1 MRFKP
6 VLALCA
12 TLMLAGPAFADALP
26 MPVELTAEQE
36 MLIGVWQ
43 EEKAVS
49 STGLGHGFTFRTI
62 AVGNTDLTLM
72 TFGGISYSNDYS
84 ATAMRGTWT
93 ATRPD
98 KRTIAVTLDQG
109 QGRAKTLTLVFDGT
123 DRFTLTDSEQT
134 YLPPSVFRRV
144 SPARNE

>member
-1 MRFKP
+1 MRFKT

-12 TLMLAGPAFADALP
+12 ALALAGPALADAIP
-26 MPVELTAEQE
+26 MPMELTAEQKV
-36 MLIGVWQ
+36 LIGVWQ

-49 STGLGHGFTFRTI
+49 SMGLGHGFTFRTI
-62 AVGNTDLTLM
+62 AIGNTDLTLM
-72 TFGGISYSNDYS
+72 TFGGISYSNDYT

-93 ATRPD
+93 ATRD
-98 KRTIAVTLDQG
+98 KAGAIAITLDQG
-109 QGRAKTLTLVFDGT
+109 EGRAKTLTLVFDGA
-123 DRFTLTDSEQT
+123 DSFTLTDSEQA